1 MVRLLIEI
9 QACGSSNRSYNRGI
23 RSCDWISSIDIDE
36 GRPLAR
42 SEDKCRR
49 GVKEAYLSLCI

>member
-1 MVRLLIEI
+1 MVVAWDFSVMSLIEK

-23 RSCDWISSIDIDE
+23 RSCDWISSIDTDE

-42 SEDKCRR
+42 SEDKYRR
-49 GVKEAYLSLCI
+49 V